1 MKKKVA
7 KRKKLDRSGALPA
20 WWSKERKVLHER
32 HDALSDR
39 LEVLERLLEQKNV
52 VGEQKLIRELVD
64 GMPGVA
70 PFDT

>member
-20 WWSKERKVLHER
+20 WWVKERKALHER
-32 HDALSDR
+32 YEVLSDR
-39 LEVLERLLEQKNV
+39 LDALERLLEQKNV